1 MDGFTNVIIALIV
14 IGFPSF
20 AIFAIVSRVYR
31 HREKKLELEAQIAA
45 SQRGS
50 GNSRLEERVR
60 VLERIVTTKGHLVA
74 DEIER
79 LRAPTD

>member
-1 MDGFTNVIIALIV
+1 MEAVNILIALIV
-14 IGFPSF
+14 IGIPSA
-20 AIFAIVSRVYR
+20 AIFGIVSRVYR
-31 HREKKLELEAQIAA
+31 HREKAMELEAQIAA
-45 SQRGS
+45 ARHGV
-50 GNSRLEERVR
+50 GNSQLEERVR

>member
-1 MDGFTNVIIALIV
+1 MDFITVIVALIV
-14 IGFPSF
+14 IGIPSA
-20 AIFAIVSRVYR
+20 AIFGIVLRVYR

-45 SQRGS
+45 SRQGI

-60 VLERIVTTKGHLVA
+60 VLERIITNKGHLVA

-79 LRAPTD
+79 LRSPTD